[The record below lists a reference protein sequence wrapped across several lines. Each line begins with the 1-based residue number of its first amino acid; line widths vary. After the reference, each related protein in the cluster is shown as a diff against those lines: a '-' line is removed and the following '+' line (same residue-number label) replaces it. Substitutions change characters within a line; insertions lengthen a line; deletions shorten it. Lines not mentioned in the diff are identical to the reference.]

1 MIDISSIEFQLF
13 MKVFL
18 FLFGL
23 CVGSFLNVII
33 YRLPEE
39 KSIVFPNS
47 ACTDCNEKLRSI
59 DMIPVLS
66 YIFLGGKCRYCKK
79 PISIQ
84 YPLIELFTGLVW
96 LFTYIKFGFS
106 IETVAIIFLY
116 TLLIPVAI
124 IDLNHMIIPNGLV
137 LTGFIGGLLLSA
149 YHIFVE
155 PISIYRST
163 AWYAPFIGMISS
175 SGILFIIALLSF
187 IKYRDDGGMGMGDVK
202 LFIPIGMIL
211 GWKLSLLS
219 LFLSIMIGGIISIIL
234 LIFKVLNKKSA
245 LPFGPFIV
253 ISTFLCGF
261 FGNIIID
268 WYVHSFL

>member
-59 DMIPVLS
+59 DMIPILS

-149 YHIFVE
+149 YHIFFE

-261 FGNIIID
+261 FGNNIID